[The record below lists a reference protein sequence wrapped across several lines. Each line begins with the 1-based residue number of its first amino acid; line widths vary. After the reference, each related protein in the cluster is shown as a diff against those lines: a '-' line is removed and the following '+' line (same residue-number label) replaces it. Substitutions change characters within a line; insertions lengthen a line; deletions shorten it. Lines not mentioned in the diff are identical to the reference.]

1 MKLQIVPASRGAQWV
16 RQGFA
21 VFFSRPLAFMGLFG
35 LWLLGTLVAQL
46 LPWIG
51 FLLVWG
57 TLPLVTLGFMLATQQ
72 ALQGRFPTLKVFV
85 LPLQGP
91 PQQKRALWQLGAI
104 YAAAMLV
111 VALVYVWIDGGR
123 FQTAM
128 QAAMA
133 SGKASPESLEA
144 LFADDRVQL
153 SLLWITAA
161 ISLLSVPFWHAPA
174 LVYWGGQPA
183 AKALFFSTVA
193 CWRNKGAFA
202 VYVLTGAGALTA
214 LAFAAALL
222 MLLLGQPGLAVLV
235 IPPLGFAF
243 YAVFYASLFFTFVDC
258 FEMPSAAPTL
268 EEPTP

>member
-21 VFFSRPLAFMGLFG
+21 VFFSKPLAFMGLFG

-57 TLPLVTLGFMLATQQ
+57 TMPLVTLGFMLATQQ
-72 ALQGRFPTLKVFV
+72 ALQGQFPTLKVFV
-85 LPLQGP
+85 APLRGT
-91 PQQKRALWQLGAI
+91 PQQKRALWQLGAL
-104 YAAAMLV
+104 YAGAMLC
-111 VALVYVWIDGGR
+111 VALIYVLIDGGR

-128 QAAMA
+128 QATMA
-133 SGKASPESLEA
+133 SGKASPESVEA
-144 LFADDRVQL
+144 LFSDNRVQF
-153 SLLWITAA
+153 SLLWILTA
-161 ISLLSVPFWHAPA
+161 ISVLSVPFWHAPA
-174 LVYWGGQPA
+174 LVHWGGQPA

-193 CWRNKGAFA
+193 CWRNKWAFA
-202 VYVLTGAGALTA
+202 VYALTGASALMG
-214 LAFAAALL
+214 LAIASAMLL
-222 MLLLGQPGLAVLV
+222 ALLGQPGLAVLV

-258 FEMPSAAPTL
+258 FEMPSAPLAI
-268 EEPTP
+268 EEATP

>member
-1 MKLQIVPASRGAQWV
+1 MKLQIVPAGRGAQWV

-85 LPLQGP
+85 LPLRSTAP
-91 PQQKRALWQLGAI
+91 QKRALWQLGAL
-104 YAAAMLV
+104 YAGAMLV
-111 VALVYVWIDGGR
+111 VALIYVLIDGGR

-133 SGKASPESLEA
+133 SGQASPESLDA
-144 LFADDRVQL
+144 LFSDDRVQL
-153 SLLWITAA
+153 SLLWITLA
-161 ISLLSVPFWHAPA
+161 ITLLSVPFWHAPA
-174 LVYWGGQPA
+174 LVYWDGQPA

-202 VYVLTGAGALTA
+202 VYALTGAGALAA
-214 LAFAAALL
+214 LAFASALL
-222 MLLLGQPGLAVLV
+222 MLLLGQPGLAMIV
-235 IPPLGFAF
+235 IPPLALSF

-258 FEMPSAAPTL
+258 FERPPTPAA
-268 EEPTP
+268 EEPMP